1 MKKITLFF
9 CVMCLLATTCFAQKD
24 VVGKPYS
31 FNHTVS
37 MNIDKVDL
45 PALDVQALE
54 TEDALKTAKDG
65 TPMRVG
71 VSQTL
76 GYNFNNSG
84 RMEILS
90 DGSRLWRLSVKSKDA
105 IMLTAYFTKFNIPEG
120 ATFHIYSGDYKQLTG
135 TYTNS
140 DVQQNG
146 YLVSEDIMGDEMIF
160 EYYEPATA
168 LYHGVIELASVSHI
182 YRDFMN
188 IMSSKG
194 HWGQAEGTCH
204 YDVICSEGD
213 PWRTQIRS
221 VVCIRTHC
229 PSDGGDYMCS
239 GAMINNVRRDKTP
252 YVYSAD
258 HCLNND
264 TNSTFKFYFEYE
276 ALTCG
281 GTSGYF
287 NRVANGGVIRAH
299 DKLTTSSDFLLLE
312 ITGDINPNYAN
323 NIVFAG
329 WDANGAASAGAGV
342 HHPGGDFKKISF
354 PQSVSS
360 SGKYWRV
367 SWYTNPNRGC
377 TEQGSSGSPL
387 FNASGLIIGSLSNGS
402 SACDYPS
409 GKDNY
414 GKLSEAWLNSN
425 NSSNAKKMQPWLDPD
440 NTGTKVLTGMNYD
453 GSEATGVETHSSV
466 LNFNIAPNPT
476 AGNVTITG
484 SFGFED
490 GVCNIYD
497 AMGRLVNSSNVTL
510 SPSFTMNLNDLNN
523 GVYFME
529 IFSNNNVYKSKVVI
543 AR

>member
-1 MKKITLFF
+1 MKRFTTI
-9 CVMCLLATTCFAQKD
+9 LLALCLSLGAVSAQKE

-31 FNHTVS
+31 FNHPIS
-37 MNIDKVDL
+37 MNIQKVDL

-54 TEDALKTAKDG
+54 TEDALNHEKDG
-65 TPMRVG
+65 KPMRIG
-71 VSQTL
+71 VAQTL

-84 RMEILS
+84 SMDILP
-90 DGSRLWRLSVKSKDA
+90 DGSRLWRLGVKSKDA

-120 ATFHIYSGDYKQLTG
+120 ATFHIYSGDYQQLTG
-135 TYTNS
+135 TYTNA

-146 YLVSEDIMGDEMIF
+146 YLVSEDIMGDEMVF

-168 LYHGVIELASVSHI
+168 LYHGVIELASISHI

-188 IMSSKG
+188 INSAKG
-194 HWGQAEGTCH
+194 HWGQAEGDCH
-204 YDVICSEGD
+204 YDVVCSQGD

-221 VVCIRTHC
+221 VVCIRIHC
-229 PSDGGDYMCS
+229 PSDNGDYACS
-239 GAMINNVRRDKTP
+239 GAMINNVRQDKTP

-264 TNSTFKFYFEYE
+264 NNSTFKFYFEYE

-281 GTSGYF
+281 SSSGYF

-299 DKLTTSSDFLLLE
+299 DKLTNSADFLLLE
-312 ITGDINPNYAN
+312 ITGTINPSYAA

-329 WDANGAASAGAGV
+329 WDANGYASAGAAV

-402 SACDYPS
+402 SACDYPQ

-414 GKLSEAWLNSN
+414 GKLSEAWLNGN
-425 NSSNAKKMQPWLDPD
+425 NSNVAKKMQPWLDPD
-440 NTGTKVLTGMNYD
+440 NTGTKVLIGMNYD
-453 GSEATGVETHSSV
+453 GSVATGINSV
-466 LNFNIAPNPT
+466 STALNFNIAPNPST
-476 AGNVTITG
+476 GNVTVSG
-484 SFGFED
+484 AFGFEE

-497 AMGRLVNSSNVTL
+497 AMGRMVSSSNITL
-510 SPSFTMNLNDLNN
+510 SPSFNMNLNDLNN

-529 IFSNNNVYKSKVVI
+529 ILSKENVYKSKLVI
-543 AR
+543 SR